1 MECTTVP
8 FLSLGLSPIVCK
20 PLTALGY
27 TQPTPVQ
34 QQAIPIV
41 LSGRDLLARAQTG
54 TGKTAAF
61 GLPMIDRLRVVGGVP
76 AGPRLPR
83 ALVLVPTRELALQVK
98 QSLATY
104 SVPANLRVAVIFGGV
119 SFHAQRQELRRGTDI
134 IVATPGRLIDHLD
147 QGTVHLASIRV
158 LVLDEADRML
168 DMGFLPPL
176 RRILTELPAERQTL
190 LFSAT
195 LPSEVTRL
203 AKEFTQDPARVDVS
217 EGQVM
222 AQTVTH
228 QGIPTVP
235 EQKGALLTH
244 LLTTPL
250 VPQALVF
257 CRTKHGANRVGQYL
271 ERAGVTTAVIHGNKS
286 QAARVKALEE
296 FKRGRVAVLV
306 ATDIAAR
313 GLDIAQ
319 LPLVVNFDLPLVAED
334 YIHRAGRTGRA
345 GHPGRAVSLVT
356 AEEAPLMRAI
366 QRLLPDPIEKIA
378 LDGVNST
385 ATSEEALPEPDR
397 RHQGLPGHPRGPRP
411 QRRPA
416 PSARAEGGPSSFH
429 GDDRPRPP
437 AGSRPPGGGDSHPGA
452 RAHGSGKAPRPM
464 SGQGSRPS
472 SGFAPRPHGGGGY
485 SSGPRTS
492 QGYDSRPGAGSGPR
506 GGAGFGSR
514 PGAPY
519 GSRPQAPGTG
529 YGARPSSGQ
538 GTRPGGGQGRPFG
551 SGSDRRF
558 NTAPG
563 GRPQGGGQRPWTRDS
578 GRPGAGGAP
587 TRTGGHRPA
596 GGPRRERQT
605 RS

>member
-1 MECTTVP
+1 MECSAVP

-41 LSGRDLLARAQTG
+41 LAGRDLLARAQTG

-61 GLPMIDRLRVVGGVP
+61 GLPMIDRLRVVGGAP
-76 AGPRLPR
+76 AGPRRPR

-147 QGTVHLASIRV
+147 QGTVQLAGISV

-176 RRILTELPAERQTL
+176 RRILTALPAERQTL

-195 LPSEVTRL
+195 LPPEVTRL
-203 AKEFTQDPARVDVS
+203 AREFTNDPARVDVS

-244 LLTTPL
+244 LLTNPP
-250 VPQALVF
+250 VSQALVF

-334 YIHRAGRTGRA
+334 YVHRAGRTGRA

-366 QRLLPDPIEKIA
+366 QRLLPEPVEKIS
-378 LDGVNST
+378 LEGVAST

-416 PSARAEGGPSSFH
+416 PSARAQSGSSSFDE
-429 GDDRPRPP
+429 DDRPRPP
-437 AGSRPPGGGDSHPGA
+437 AAPRPSGGAGHGGRGYGA
-452 RAHGSGKAPRPM
+452 GAGKAPRPAHH
-464 SGQGSRPS
+464 QGPRPS
-472 SGFAPRPHGGGGY
+472 SGA
-485 SSGPRTS
+485 
-492 QGYDSRPGAGSGPR
+492 GPR
-506 GGAGFGSR
+506 GAYGQDSRQSTGYGHRPPAGFGGR
-514 PGAPY
+514 PTASSGA
-519 GSRPQAPGTG
+519 RPQGGGSG
-529 YGARPSSGQ
+529 YGARPAAGQ
-538 GTRPGGGQGRPFG
+538 PQRAGGAQGRPFG
-551 SGSDRRF
+551 AGADRRW
-558 NTAPG
+558 APAGG
-563 GRPQGGGQRPWTRDS
+563 GRPQGAGQRTSTRDA
-578 GRPGAGGAP
+578 GRTWGGPGAN
-587 TRTGGHRPA
+587 RTGGHRPG